1 MRRRTSKIT
10 NPMTPIGPVPFVGRQ
25 LELAELKQ
33 QLAVVPLVSL
43 HGGLGSGKSRL
54 VGELAPGLGVPCT
67 IIECHPGDR
76 APALRSRAERAL
88 RCVPGTLAQTL
99 TAHARVLVIDDIQ
112 HLRTD
117 EATNLLS
124 PLLLGPTALGRVIVV
139 GRDPLAAAVGAAIA
153 EIELLGL
160 DAEAA
165 QALWTNLEETF
176 GEADGFDAAFTRTRG
191 VPLGLRREYARVRFG
206 ANAWDLTNLEPPA
219 RAALEALA
227 ILRAPVAPAAVA
239 ALSPGVDTEAALT
252 SLLARQLVDPY
263 GDGRVVL
270 HEVVRVDVLAQMDP
284 EERRRLSAAAAELV
298 ASTAALAT
306 GPRLAWQ
313 AGDDGAFGAMDQIT
327 RVREVVWHWL
337 AAGDRD
343 RAADCLLADRE
354 LAARSGGAG
363 EFEALLDAL
372 GDKRKRRAGSASEV
386 SNGESAT
393 TLDPSRARA
402 LAALRIEIA
411 VRGGRYTEAFE
422 RASAAPGAVSPL
434 LHAELTLASGDVS
447 SARRALQGL
456 VGSHDASERARAL
469 AMLAELELLAGKP
482 DVAQSHLAALGDLS
496 AADPLARARVH
507 LASARVDD
515 YLGRVA
521 AMRSALARAHG
532 ACKSVPACLEASEL
546 SAVIDA
552 RRAIGLAREGRLV
565 EAVSALDAA
574 DAAARDLDAVAV
586 ADEVALARAL
596 VARRR
601 GDGTTAASLL
611 HDLVRARRERGD
623 ELGALRAELDL
634 AELEI
639 VRGQPALAAELAS
652 AALASS
658 VRRELGHLAARGSAV
673 AAAIDLLEL
682 RLDAALP
689 RLEQLH
695 ESPALDAASAAHVAV
710 MLASA
715 RAQSGHRAGAVELAQ
730 NAGAESRDDLDRR
743 LAGAEVALAAG
754 DVGLALELARDT
766 AVLAERSHRTIELAS
781 ALVIVARLELAR
793 GDRGNARAAA
803 TRGAREAASAGLVR
817 ARVHALL
824 ALAALA
830 RDDDDA
836 ASAVSYARDASE
848 LAMTAGL
855 PVERLVAHAALD
867 AISGHEA
874 VADPSAP
881 SAATMAP
888 TAIEGAARLL
898 TDLGLTAQRPFRVID
913 AEGVPSDV
921 ADANPEVLRLPGRAL
936 AVDGV
941 REVIWRHGQELAD
954 LRRRSLLKRLLFL
967 FAAAP
972 GKVFSKEA
980 IVQAVWNVEYHPLR
994 HDAALFTNIMR
1005 IRRLLGEDGSEIIR
1019 VTEDGYRFV
1028 PPRDFLFV
1036 IPR

>member
-10 NPMTPIGPVPFVGRQ
+10 NPMTPIGPAPFVGRQ
-25 LELAELKQ
+25 DELAELKQ
-33 QLAVVPLVSL
+33 HLALTPLVSL
-43 HGGLGSGKSRL
+43 HGALGSGKTRL
-54 VGELAPGLGVPCT
+54 VGELAPQLGAPCT

-76 APALRSRAERAL
+76 ASALRARAERAL
-88 RCVPGTLAQTL
+88 RCVPGSLAQTL
-99 TAHARVLVIDDIQ
+99 DKQARVLVLDDIQ

-124 PLLLGPTALGRVIVV
+124 PLILGPTALGRIVVV
-139 GRDPLAAAVGAAIA
+139 GRDPLAAAVGAAVA
-153 EIELLGL
+153 EVELLGL
-160 DAEAA
+160 DPDAGE
-165 QALWTNLEETF
+165 QLWKNLEDSYGPVT
-176 GEADGFDAAFTRTRG
+176 GFDAAFGRTRG
-191 VPLGLRREYARVRFG
+191 VPLGLRREYARARFG
-206 ANAWDLTNLEPPA
+206 ATAWDLATLEAPA
-219 RAALEALA
+219 RRALETLA
-227 ILRAPVAPAAVA
+227 ILRQPVAPAAVS
-239 ALSPGVDTEAALT
+239 ALAPGVDTEAALT
-252 SLLARQLVDPY
+252 SLLARQLVDPV

-284 EERRRLSAAAAELV
+284 DERRRLSAAAAELV
-298 ASTAALAT
+298 ASTAALSK

-343 RAADCLLADRE
+343 HAADVLLADRE

-363 EFEALLDAL
+363 EFEALLDSL
-372 GDKRKRRAGSASEV
+372 GDRPRPRRAQTASEV
-386 SNGESAT
+386 SQDT
-393 TLDPSRARA
+393 TLDPTRSRA

-422 RASAAPGAVSPL
+422 RASATPGAVSPL
-434 LHAELTLASGDVS
+434 VHAELTLASGDVTA
-447 SARRALQGL
+447 ARRALTAL
-456 VGSHDASERARAL
+456 LHDRDPGERARAI
-469 AMLAELELLAGKP
+469 AMLAELELLAGNP
-482 DVAQSHLAALGDLS
+482 DAAVAQLAQLGDL
-496 AADPLARARVH
+496 ATVDPLSRARVH
-507 LASARVDD
+507 LATARVDE

-546 SAVIDA
+546 SAIVDA
-552 RRAIGLAREGRLV
+552 RRAVGLAREGRLV
-565 EAVSALDAA
+565 EAATALDAA

-586 ADEVALARAL
+586 ADEILAARAL

-601 GDGTTAASLL
+601 GDSAAAAGML
-611 HDLVRARRERGD
+611 HDVVRARRERGD

-658 VRRELGHLAARGSAV
+658 VRRELAHLAARGGAV
-673 AAAIDLLEL
+673 VAAIDLLEL

-689 RLEQLH
+689 RLEELH
-695 ESPALDAASAAHVAV
+695 GKPTLDAASAATVAV
-710 MLASA
+710 SLATA
-715 RAQSGHRAGAVELAQ
+715 RALSGQRAGAVELAQ
-730 NAGAESRDDLDRR
+730 NAGAESRDELDRK
-743 LAGAEVALAAG
+743 LATAEVALAAG
-754 DVGLALELARDT
+754 DVAVALEVARDT
-766 AVLAERSHRTIELAS
+766 AVLAERAHRTIELAA

-793 GDRGNARAAA
+793 GDRANARAAA
-803 TRGAREAASAGLVR
+803 VRAAREAAAAGLVR
-817 ARVHALL
+817 TRVHALL

-830 RDDDDA
+830 RDDEDPG
-836 ASAVSYARDASE
+836 SAVSYARDASE
-848 LAMTAGL
+848 LAMAAGL

-881 SAATMAP
+881 SAATMAG

-941 REVIWRHGQELAD
+941 REVIWRHGAELAD

-967 FAAAP
+967 FASAP